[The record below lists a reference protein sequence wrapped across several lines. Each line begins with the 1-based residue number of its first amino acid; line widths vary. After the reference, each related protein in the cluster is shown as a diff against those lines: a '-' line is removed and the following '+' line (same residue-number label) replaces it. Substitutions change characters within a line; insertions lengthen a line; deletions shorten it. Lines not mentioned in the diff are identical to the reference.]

1 VCLCVSAIQVS
12 GNEYVEDNSAIQL
25 MCNATG
31 RPDPPHNVDWFKDGQ
46 IVHSDVQ
53 RGLIVTKKIES
64 RLLVNVDWFKDG
76 QIVHS
81 DVQRGLIVT
90 KKIESRLLV
99 SVLSIRFARLSDA
112 GQYVCLSSDGESAA
126 INVHVLSGTSVF
138 YIIYLLGYFYQ
149 QQSPYMSL
157 PSGIMAGR

>member
-1 VCLCVSAIQVS
+1 MCSKKFRPGLPLHLLFVYVCISAIQVS

-64 RLLVNVDWFKDG
+64 RLLV
-76 QIVHS
+76 
-81 DVQRGLIVT
+81 
-90 KKIESRLLV
+90 

-112 GQYVCLSSDGESAA
+112 GQYVCLSSDGESAN
-126 INVHVLSGTSVF
+126 INVHVLSGMSVS
-138 YIIYLLGYFYQ
+138 YITYISYFYLKE
-149 QQSPYMSL
+149 SF
-157 PSGIMAGR
+157 

>member
-1 VCLCVSAIQVS
+1 MPIVLFVSLCICTAVQVS
-12 GNEYVEDNSAIQL
+12 GNEYIEHNSPIQL

-31 RPDPPHNVDWFKDGQ
+31 RPDPPH
-46 IVHSDVQ
+46 
-53 RGLIVTKKIES
+53 
-64 RLLVNVDWFKDG
+64 NVDWFKDG

-112 GQYVCLSSDGESAA
+112 GQYVCLSSDGESASVD
-126 INVHVLSGTSVF
+126 VHVLSGSYVASVS
-138 YIIYLLGYFYQ
+138 Y
-149 QQSPYMSL
+149 PV
-157 PSGIMAGR
+157 